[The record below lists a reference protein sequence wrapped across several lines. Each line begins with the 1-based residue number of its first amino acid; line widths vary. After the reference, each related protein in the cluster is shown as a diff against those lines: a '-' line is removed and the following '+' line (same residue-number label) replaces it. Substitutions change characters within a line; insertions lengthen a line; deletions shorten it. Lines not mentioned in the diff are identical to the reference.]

1 MLLGMLV
8 GAVAGYGGVML
19 VMWLV
24 DGGMPSAKSHSE
36 GIDYGLKAMSIGF
49 ALLWLFVT
57 VFIHLVLHEAGH
69 LITGLLTGYKF
80 LSFRVFKF
88 TIVKTD
94 EGLRWK
100 RFHIQGTGGQC
111 ILEIPEDQDVEKAPW
126 FWYNAGGVLMNL
138 LLAGLSILVLR
149 SFELH
154 LAAFSFFVMMAFV
167 GILVAFMNGVPMIV
181 GGVSNDGYNL
191 WTLWRHPEE
200 RRFFVRSLQAAG
212 KLSRGL
218 RMSKMPATWFEDIP
232 VKEQSHYLEI
242 SNRILYMA
250 LLEDQQ
256 RFEEARMVAEE
267 LMALG
272 KKLAQL
278 YKLEVGGELVMLELL
293 TTQRHDVVDKLWDKQ
308 LERYTIAN
316 SKYSPIKCAVLYAYE
331 LLHKRDAEKADTY
344 KQQFEAHRDDYTMPG
359 EAKTT
364 TILIESIIKK
374 SIEKTNENNTI
385 YVSADGHVSHDKQH
399 Q

>member
-1 MLLGMLV
+1 MDTIQKILKMLLGMLF
-8 GAVAGYGGVML
+8 GAAVGYGGVTL

-24 DGGMPSAKSHSE
+24 DGGIPSSKSHSE
-36 GIDYGLKAMSIGF
+36 GVDYGLMAMSIGF
-49 ALLWLFVT
+49 TLLWLFVT
-57 VFIHLVLHEAGH
+57 AFIHLVLHEAGH

-88 TIVKTD
+88 TLVKTD

-111 ILEIPEDQDVEKAPW
+111 ILELPEDQDVKKAPW

-138 LLAGLSILVLR
+138 LLAGLSIVVLR

-154 LAAFSFFVMMAFV
+154 IAAFSFFIMMTFV
-167 GILVAFMNGVPMIV
+167 GILVALLNGVPMIV

-212 KLSRGL
+212 QLSRGI
-218 RMSKMPATWFEDIP
+218 RMSEMPATWFEDIP
-232 VKEQSHYLEI
+232 VNEQSHYLEI

-256 RFEEARMVAEE
+256 RFEEARLIAEE
-267 LMALG
+267 VMALG
-272 KKLAQL
+272 KKLPQL
-278 YKLEVGGELVMLELL
+278 YKLEVGGERVMLELL
-293 TTQRHDVVDKLWDKQ
+293 TTQRRDVVDEIWDKQ
-308 LERYTIAN
+308 MERYTIAN
-316 SKYSPIKCAVLYAYE
+316 SKYSPIKCAVLYTYE
-331 LLHKRDAEKADTY
+331 LLHKKDSEKANSY
-344 KQQFEAHRDDYTMPG
+344 QQQFETHQNDYTMPG
-359 EAKTT
+359 ETRTASH
-364 TILIESIIKK
+364 LISYASQLI
-374 SIEKTNENNTI
+374 
-385 YVSADGHVSHDKQH
+385 
-399 Q
+399 

>member
-1 MLLGMLV
+1 ML
-8 GAVAGYGGVML
+8 
-19 VMWLV
+19 
-24 DGGMPSAKSHSE
+24 
-36 GIDYGLKAMSIGF
+36 
-49 ALLWLFVT
+49 
-57 VFIHLVLHEAGH
+57 
-69 LITGLLTGYKF
+69 
-80 LSFRVFKF
+80 
-88 TIVKTD
+88 
-94 EGLRWK
+94 
-100 RFHIQGTGGQC
+100 
-111 ILEIPEDQDVEKAPW
+111 ILD
-126 FWYNAGGVLMNL
+126 
-138 LLAGLSILVLR
+138 
-149 SFELH
+149 
-154 LAAFSFFVMMAFV
+154 VMMPGMSGFGLAKR
-167 GILVAFMNGVPMIV
+167 LK
-181 GGVSNDGYNL
+181 S
-191 WTLWRHPEE
+191 E
-200 RRFFVRSLQAAG
+200 AAT
-212 KLSRGL
+212 R
-218 RMSKMPATWFEDIP
+218 FEDIP

-374 SIEKTNENNTI
+374 STDNN
-385 YVSADGHVSHDKQH
+385 
-399 Q
+399 

>member
-1 MLLGMLV
+1 MLV

-36 GIDYGLKAMSIGF
+36 GIDYGLMAMSIGF

-69 LITGLLTGYKF
+69 FITGLLTGYKF

-200 RRFFVRSLQAAG
+200 
-212 KLSRGL
+212 
-218 RMSKMPATWFEDIP
+218 
-232 VKEQSHYLEI
+232 
-242 SNRILYMA
+242 
-250 LLEDQQ
+250 
-256 RFEEARMVAEE
+256 
-267 LMALG
+267 
-272 KKLAQL
+272 
-278 YKLEVGGELVMLELL
+278 
-293 TTQRHDVVDKLWDKQ
+293 
-308 LERYTIAN
+308 
-316 SKYSPIKCAVLYAYE
+316 
-331 LLHKRDAEKADTY
+331 
-344 KQQFEAHRDDYTMPG
+344 
-359 EAKTT
+359 
-364 TILIESIIKK
+364 
-374 SIEKTNENNTI
+374 
-385 YVSADGHVSHDKQH
+385 
-399 Q
+399 

>member
-1 MLLGMLV
+1 METIQKILKMLSGMLV

-24 DGGMPSAKSHSE
+24 DGGIPSAKSHSE
-36 GIDYGLKAMSIGF
+36 GVDYGLMAMSIGF
-49 ALLWLFVT
+49 VLLWLFVT
-57 VFIHLVLHEAGH
+57 AFIHLVLHEAGH
-69 LITGLLTGYKF
+69 LVTGLLTGYRF

-88 TIVKTD
+88 TLVKTD

-111 ILEIPEDQDVEKAPW
+111 ILELPEDQDAEKAPW

-149 SFELH
+149 SFEQN

-181 GGVSNDGYNL
+181 GGVSNDGHNL

-212 KLSRGL
+212 QLSRGR
-218 RMSKMPATWFEDIP
+218 RMSEMPATWFEDIP
-232 VKEQSHYLEI
+232 VNEQSHYLEI

-250 LLEDQQ
+250 LLEDKQ
-256 RFEEARMVAEE
+256 RYDEARQVAEE

-272 KKLAQL
+272 KKLPQL
-278 YKLEVGGELVMLELL
+278 YKLEVSGEQVMLELL
-293 TTQRHDVVDKLWDKQ
+293 TTQRHDIVDELWDKQ
-308 LERYTIAN
+308 LARYTEAN

-331 LLHKRDAEKADTY
+331 LLHKRDTEKADTY
-344 KQQFEAHRDDYTMPG
+344 KQQFETHRDDYTMPG
-359 EAKTT
+359 ETKTASN
-364 TILIESIIKK
+364 LISD
-374 SIEKTNENNTI
+374 
-385 YVSADGHVSHDKQH
+385 VSQLV
-399 Q
+399 

>member
-1 MLLGMLV
+1 MLV

-36 GIDYGLKAMSIGF
+36 GIDYGLMAMSIGF

-111 ILEIPEDQDVEKAPW
+111 IMEIPEDQDVEKAPW

-218 RMSKMPATWFEDIP
+218 RMSEMPATWFEDIP
-232 VKEQSHYLEI
+232 VNEQSHYLEI

-250 LLEDQQ
+250 LLEDRQ
-256 RFEEARMVAEE
+256 RYEEACLVAEE

-272 KKLAQL
+272 KKLPQL
-278 YKLEVGGELVMLELL
+278 YKLEVGGERVMLELL

-316 SKYSPIKCAVLYAYE
+316 CKYSPIKCAVLYAYE

-374 SIEKTNENNTI
+374 STDNN
-385 YVSADGHVSHDKQH
+385 
-399 Q
+399 

>member
-1 MLLGMLV
+1 MKNILKMLLGMLV

-36 GIDYGLKAMSIGF
+36 GIDYGLMAMSIGF
-49 ALLWLFVT
+49 ALLWLFIT

-218 RMSKMPATWFEDIP
+218 RMSEMPATWFEDIP
-232 VKEQSHYLEI
+232 VNEQSHYLEI

-250 LLEDQQ
+250 LLEDRQ
-256 RFEEARMVAEE
+256 RYEEACLVAEE

-272 KKLAQL
+272 KKLPQL
-278 YKLEVGGELVMLELL
+278 YKLEVEGERVMLELL

-316 SKYSPIKCAVLYAYE
+316 CKYSPIKCAVLYAYE

-374 SIEKTNENNTI
+374 STDNN
-385 YVSADGHVSHDKQH
+385 
-399 Q
+399 

>member
-1 MLLGMLV
+1 MLV

-344 KQQFEAHRDDYTMPG
+344 KLQFEAHRDDYTMPG

-374 SIEKTNENNTI
+374 STDNN
-385 YVSADGHVSHDKQH
+385 
-399 Q
+399 